1 MPVAVFFVAVS
12 KSTIRLTTKFYE
24 IWRTFLVTL
33 FCLLYSCDGAIGHVK
48 MFDEMFGAFDHPR
61 SNIAKFWL
69 FFQFQ
74 YSVKC
79 SARLTEA
86 LLRHGKTKSNDK
98 RTNIVKICSFVA
110 EKPAYHNK
118 N

>member
-1 MPVAVFFVAVS
+1 MLWCCSFIENIECVEEKSASRSFFVAVS
-12 KSTIRLTTKFYE
+12 KSTILLTTKFYE

-69 FFQFQ
+69 FFQF
-74 YSVKC
+74 
-79 SARLTEA
+79 
-86 LLRHGKTKSNDK
+86 
-98 RTNIVKICSFVA
+98 
-110 EKPAYHNK
+110 
-118 N
+118 